1 MSEDDQRP
9 LGGADPTQAGMGM
22 PGYGE
27 SSHYPY
33 QPQPGMPGAG
43 WPGSVPPPPGS
54 VPPGEHSGIWG
65 QAGPTT
71 YQNPTGYQPTAG
83 WPQQSGYW
91 APQGPPPQQ
100 PKRRGAATIAMIAVT
115 MITAALAGLA
125 IGRTL
130 WQPSSNNAAN
140 QSPFSNNQNGSG
152 GFDDP
157 NGQYGNGNGSG
168 NGGYG
173 NGGNGANG
181 QNQGGQSGPTTSNA
195 AGGPSNASQ
204 IAAQVDPGLVDVNT
218 TLGDSNER
226 AAGTGIVL
234 TANGEVLTN
243 NHVINGATQISVT
256 DIGNGQTYQADVVG
270 YDRSDDI
277 AVLQLVNAS
286 GLKTASIGD
295 SGKVT
300 LNQQVVAIGNAGGV
314 GGTPSVAGGTVTDL
328 NQSITASDDSDGTSE
343 QLTGLIQVNANVQPG
358 DSGGPLV
365 NTAGQVIGIDTA
377 ASAGTQIQASQSG
390 AGFAIPINK
399 AGDIGKQI
407 FAKQAS
413 ANVHIGATAFL
424 GVKVSS
430 GAQNGGGQGG
440 AQNGGGNGNFGNGG
454 VAGADVQAAVPGT
467 PADQAGLTDGDV
479 ITTLNGKAIA
489 SSDALTTALQA
500 FHPGDSITLGWT
512 DVQGQTHTA
521 TLQLGTGPAA

>member
-1 MSEDDQRP
+1 MSEDDQYP
-9 LGGADPTQAGMGM
+9 YPQGGADPTHGGMGT

-33 QPQPGMPGAG
+33 SQPQPG
-43 WPGSVPPPPGS
+43 WPGSVPPS
-54 VPPGEHSGIWG
+54 PGEHSGIWG
-65 QAGPTT
+65 QSGPT
-71 YQNPTGYQPTAG
+71 YHNQSTAG
-83 WPQQSGYW
+83 WPPQQPGYW
-91 APQGPPPQQ
+91 TPQGPAPQP

-115 MITAALAGLA
+115 MVTAALLGLA
-125 IGRTL
+125 IGRTI
-130 WQPSSNNAAN
+130 WQPSSSNASN
-140 QSPFSNNQNGSG
+140 QSPFSNNENNPGFDPNAQGGGGSSGGFGSG
-152 GFDDP
+152 GSGG
-157 NGQYGNGNGSG
+157 GQGGSGQSGSG
-168 NGGYG
+168 N
-173 NGGNGANG
+173 
-181 QNQGGQSGPTTSNA
+181 SNA
-195 AGGPSNASQ
+195 AGGPGNATQ
-204 IAAQVDPGLVDVNT
+204 IAAQVNPGIVDVNT
-218 TLGDSNER
+218 ILGDSNER

-256 DIGNGQTYQADVVG
+256 DIGNGQTYQANVVG
-270 YDRSDDI
+270 YDRGDDV

-286 GLKTASIGD
+286 GLKTVTLAD
-295 SGKVT
+295 SSKVT
-300 LNQQVVAIGNAGGV
+300 VNQQVVAIGNAGGV

-377 ASAGTQIQASQSG
+377 ASAGTSFQASQSG

-399 AGDIGKQI
+399 AGNIGKQI

-413 ANVHIGATAFL
+413 ATIHIGPTAFL

-430 GAQNGGGQGG
+430 GDPNSQGGQGSGGQGSGGQNGGGQ
-440 AQNGGGNGNFGNGG
+440 FGNGG
-454 VAGADVQAAVPGT
+454 TPGADVQAAVPGT

-479 ITTLNGKAIA
+479 ITTLNSKAIA
-489 SSDALTTALQA
+489 SSDALTSALQA
-500 FHPGDSITLGWT
+500 FHPGDSVTLGWT

-521 TLQLGTGPAA
+521 TVQLASGPAA

>member
-9 LGGADPTQAGMGM
+9 LGGADPTQAGMGT

-33 QPQPGMPGAG
+33 HQPESGMPGAG

-54 VPPGEHSGIWG
+54 VPPSEHSGIWG

-71 YQNPTGYQPTAG
+71 YQNPTGYQPTGG

-130 WQPSSNNAAN
+130 WQPSSSNNAAN

-152 GFDDP
+152 GFNDP
-157 NGQYGNGNGSG
+157 NGQYGSGGGFGS
-168 NGGYG
+168 
-173 NGGNGANG
+173 GGNGTNG
-181 QNQGGQSGPTTSNA
+181 QNQGQSGPTTSNA
-195 AGGPSNASQ
+195 SGGPSNASQ

-256 DIGNGQTYQADVVG
+256 DIGNGQTYQANVVG
-270 YDRSDDI
+270 YDRGDDV

-286 GLKTASIGD
+286 GLKT
-295 SGKVT
+295 VT
-300 LNQQVVAIGNAGGV
+300 LADSSKVATSQQVVAIGNAGGV

-365 NTAGQVIGIDTA
+365 NTSGQVIGIDTA
-377 ASAGTQIQASQSG
+377 ASAGTSIQASQSG

-399 AGDIGKQI
+399 ANNIGKQI
-407 FAKQAS
+407 NAKQAS
-413 ANVHIGATAFL
+413 ATIHIGPTAFL
-424 GVKVSS
+424 GVRVSS
-430 GAQNGGGQGG
+430 AGQSGNGQGQGGQGNGQYGSG
-440 AQNGGGNGNFGNGG
+440 A
-454 VAGADVQAAVPGT
+454 VQGAAVASTVPGA
-467 PADQAGLTDGDV
+467 PADAAGLTDGDV
-479 ITTLNGKAIA
+479 ITSLNGKAIA
-489 SSDALTTALQA
+489 SSDALTGALQA
-500 FHPGDSITLGWT
+500 FHPGDSVSLGWT

>member
-1 MSEDDQRP
+1 M
-9 LGGADPTQAGMGM
+9 
-22 PGYGE
+22 
-27 SSHYPY
+27 
-33 QPQPGMPGAG
+33 
-43 WPGSVPPPPGS
+43 
-54 VPPGEHSGIWG
+54 
-65 QAGPTT
+65 
-71 YQNPTGYQPTAG
+71 
-83 WPQQSGYW
+83 
-91 APQGPPPQQ
+91 PQQ
-100 PKRRGAATIAMIAVT
+100 PPPRRRRGAATIAMIAVT
-115 MITAALAGLA
+115 MVTAALLGLA
-125 IGRTL
+125 IGRTI
-130 WQPSSNNAAN
+130 WQPSSSNAAN
-140 QSPFSNNQNGSG
+140 QSPFSNNQNNSGGFDPNGQGNGGSG
-152 GFDDP
+152 GF
-157 NGQYGNGNGSG
+157 GSG
-168 NGGYG
+168 GSGG
-173 NGGNGANG
+173 A
-181 QNQGGQSGPTTSNA
+181 QGGQSGSGNSNA
-195 AGGPSNASQ
+195 QGGPGNATQ
-204 IAAQVDPGLVDVNT
+204 IAQQVDPGIVDVNT
-218 TLGDSNER
+218 VLGDSNER

-234 TANGEVLTN
+234 TPTGEVLTN

-399 AGDIGKQI
+399 AGNIGKQI

>member
-1 MSEDDQRP
+1 MSEDDQYP
-9 LGGADPTQAGMGM
+9 LGGTDPTRSGMGT
-22 PGYGE
+22 PGYGD

-33 QPQPGMPGAG
+33 HQPSAGVPGAG
-43 WPGSVPPPPGS
+43 WPGSVPPPGSTPPPGS

-65 QAGPTT
+65 QTGPAY
-71 YQNPTGYQPTAG
+71 YQQPPTAG
-83 WPQQSGYW
+83 WPQTGYW
-91 APQGPPPQQ
+91 SQPMPQQ
-100 PKRRGAATIAMIAVT
+100 PPPRRRRGAATIAMIAVT
-115 MITAALAGLA
+115 MVTAALLGLA
-125 IGRTL
+125 IGRTI
-130 WQPSSNNAAN
+130 WQPNSSNAAN
-140 QSPFSNNQNGSG
+140 QSPFSNNQNNQGGFDPNGQGSG
-152 GFDDP
+152 GF
-157 NGQYGNGNGSG
+157 GSG
-168 NGGYG
+168 GTGG
-173 NGGNGANG
+173 GG
-181 QNQGGQSGPTTSNA
+181 QGGQSGSGNSNA
-195 AGGPSNASQ
+195 QGGPGNATQ
-204 IAAQVDPGLVDVNT
+204 IAQQVDPGIVDVNT
-218 TLGDSNER
+218 VLGDSNER

-234 TANGEVLTN
+234 TPAGEVLTN

-256 DIGNGQTYQADVVG
+256 DIGNGQTYQANVVG

-295 SGKVT
+295 SSKVA

-399 AGDIGKQI
+399 AGNIGKQI

-430 GAQNGGGQGG
+430 GGQNGGGQGG
-440 AQNGGGNGNFGNGG
+440 GQNGGGNGNFGNGG
-454 VAGADVQAAVPGT
+454 VAGAAVQAAVPGT

>member
-1 MSEDDQRP
+1 
-9 LGGADPTQAGMGM
+9 
-22 PGYGE
+22 
-27 SSHYPY
+27 
-33 QPQPGMPGAG
+33 
-43 WPGSVPPPPGS
+43 
-54 VPPGEHSGIWG
+54 
-65 QAGPTT
+65 
-71 YQNPTGYQPTAG
+71 
-83 WPQQSGYW
+83 
-91 APQGPPPQQ
+91 
-100 PKRRGAATIAMIAVT
+100 MIAVT

-130 WQPSSNNAAN
+130 WQPGSNNAAN
-140 QSPFSNNQNGSG
+140 TSPFSNNQNGSG
-152 GFDDP
+152 GFSDP
-157 NGQYGNGNGSG
+157 NGQYGNGNGGLGTGGSG
-168 NGGYG
+168 GS
-173 NGGNGANG
+173 G
-181 QNQGGQSGPTTSNA
+181 QGQGSQSGPTTSNA

-234 TANGEVLTN
+234 TANGEILTN

-256 DIGNGQTYQADVVG
+256 DIGNNQTYQANVVG

-286 GLKTASIGD
+286 GLKTVTLAD
-295 SGKVT
+295 SSKVT
-300 LNQQVVAIGNAGGV
+300 TNQQVVAIGNAGGV

-365 NTAGQVIGIDTA
+365 NTAGQVVGIDTA
-377 ASAGTQIQASQSG
+377 ASAGTSIQASQSG

-399 AGDIGKQI
+399 ASGLGKQI
-407 FAKQAS
+407 NAKQAS
-413 ANVHIGATAFL
+413 ATIHIGATAFL
-424 GVKVSS
+424 GVRVSS
-430 GAQNGGGQGG
+430 GGQTGNGQGGQGG
-440 AQNGGGNGNFGNGG
+440 QGDQGNGQFGSGA
-454 VAGADVQAAVPGT
+454 VAGAAVSGTVSGT
-467 PADQAGLTDGDV
+467 PADSAGLIDGDV
-479 ITTLNGKAIA
+479 ITSLNGKAIA
-489 SSDALTTALQA
+489 SADALTTALQA

>member
-1 MSEDDQRP
+1 
-9 LGGADPTQAGMGM
+9 
-22 PGYGE
+22 
-27 SSHYPY
+27 
-33 QPQPGMPGAG
+33 
-43 WPGSVPPPPGS
+43 
-54 VPPGEHSGIWG
+54 
-65 QAGPTT
+65 
-71 YQNPTGYQPTAG
+71 
-83 WPQQSGYW
+83 
-91 APQGPPPQQ
+91 
-100 PKRRGAATIAMIAVT
+100 
-115 MITAALAGLA
+115 
-125 IGRTL
+125 
-130 WQPSSNNAAN
+130 
-140 QSPFSNNQNGSG
+140 
-152 GFDDP
+152 
-157 NGQYGNGNGSG
+157 
-168 NGGYG
+168 
-173 NGGNGANG
+173 
-181 QNQGGQSGPTTSNA
+181 
-195 AGGPSNASQ
+195 
-204 IAAQVDPGLVDVNT
+204 
-218 TLGDSNER
+218 
-226 AAGTGIVL
+226 
-234 TANGEVLTN
+234 VLTN

>member
-1 MSEDDQRP
+1 M
-9 LGGADPTQAGMGM
+9 
-22 PGYGE
+22 
-27 SSHYPY
+27 
-33 QPQPGMPGAG
+33 
-43 WPGSVPPPPGS
+43 
-54 VPPGEHSGIWG
+54 
-65 QAGPTT
+65 
-71 YQNPTGYQPTAG
+71 
-83 WPQQSGYW
+83 
-91 APQGPPPQQ
+91 
-100 PKRRGAATIAMIAVT
+100 
-115 MITAALAGLA
+115 
-125 IGRTL
+125 
-130 WQPSSNNAAN
+130 
-140 QSPFSNNQNGSG
+140 
-152 GFDDP
+152 
-157 NGQYGNGNGSG
+157 
-168 NGGYG
+168 
-173 NGGNGANG
+173 
-181 QNQGGQSGPTTSNA
+181 
-195 AGGPSNASQ
+195 
-204 IAAQVDPGLVDVNT
+204 NT
-218 TLGDSNER
+218 VLGDSNER

-234 TANGEVLTN
+234 TPTGEVLTN

-256 DIGNGQTYQADVVG
+256 DIGNGQTYQANVVG
-270 YDRSDDI
+270 YDRTDDI

-295 SGKVT
+295 SSKVT
-300 LNQQVVAIGNAGGV
+300 LNQPVVAIGNAGGV

-399 AGDIGKQI
+399 ATSLGRQI

-413 ANVHIGATAFL
+413 ANVHIGPTAFL

-430 GAQNGGGQGG
+430 GGQGSG
-440 AQNGGGNGNFGNGG
+440 RCGQNGGGNGNFGNGG
-454 VAGADVQAAVPGT
+454 VAGANVQSALPGT

-479 ITTLNGKAIA
+479 ITSLNGKAIG
-489 SSDALTTALQA
+489 SSDALTSALQA

-521 TLQLGTGPAA
+521 TLRLGTGPAA

>member
-1 MSEDDQRP
+1 MSEDDQYP
-9 LGGADPTQAGMGM
+9 LGGADPTHGGMGT

-33 QPQPGMPGAG
+33 QQPQPGVPGAG
-43 WPGSVPPPPGS
+43 WPGSVPPPP
-54 VPPGEHSGIWG
+54 PPPPPPPAPGEHSGVWG
-65 QAGPTT
+65 QSGPT
-71 YQNPTGYQPTAG
+71 YHQQPTAG
-83 WPQQSGYW
+83 WPPPPPTYW
-91 APQGPPPQQ
+91 APQGPVQQ
-100 PKRRGAATIAMIAVT
+100 PPKRRGATTIAMIAVT
-115 MITAALAGLA
+115 MVTAALLGLA
-125 IGRTL
+125 IGRTI
-130 WQPSSNNAAN
+130 WQPSSSNASN
-140 QSPFSNNQNGSG
+140 SSPFSNSGNNPGLDPNGQSDGGSG
-152 GFDDP
+152 GF
-157 NGQYGNGNGSG
+157 
-168 NGGYG
+168 G
-173 NGGNGANG
+173 NGGNGGGSGGSGGAG
-181 QNQGGQSGPTTSNA
+181 QGGQSGSGNSNA
-195 AGGPSNASQ
+195 SGGPSNATQ

-218 TLGDSNER
+218 VLGDSNER

-256 DIGNGQTYQADVVG
+256 DIGNGQTYQANVVG
-270 YDRSDDI
+270 YDRGDDV

-286 GLKTASIGD
+286 GLKT
-295 SGKVT
+295 VT
-300 LNQQVVAIGNAGGV
+300 LADSSKVALSQQVVAIGNAGGV

-377 ASAGTQIQASQSG
+377 ASAGTSFQASQTG

-399 AGDIGKQI
+399 ASNIGKSI

-413 ANVHIGATAFL
+413 ATVHIGPTAFL

-430 GAQNGGGQGG
+430 GDQSGQNGGGQGG
-440 AQNGGGNGNFGNGG
+440 GQFGNGG
-454 VAGADVQAAVPGT
+454 AAGADVQSAVPGT

-489 SSDALTTALQA
+489 SSDALTAALQA

-521 TLQLGTGPAA
+521 TVQLGTGPAA